1 MNTYCI
7 GLWSITSFL
16 LQVFI
21 YIQLYCDLVG
31 DHWAGPVPALQ
42 VSISFPTLHH
52 ESFIYPISSTYVLRN
67 LTRLG
72 SASSIFADGK
82 TEAQRATGF

>member
-42 VSISFPTLHH
+42 ASISFPILHH